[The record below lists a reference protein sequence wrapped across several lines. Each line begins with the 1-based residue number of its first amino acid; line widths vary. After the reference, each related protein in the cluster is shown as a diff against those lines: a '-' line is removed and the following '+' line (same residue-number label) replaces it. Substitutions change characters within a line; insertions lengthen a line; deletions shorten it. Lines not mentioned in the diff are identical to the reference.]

1 MNPKQSALYRKG
13 SWKGLLYK
21 VPTPW
26 KEYQMDW
33 ENVVSELT
41 SQIKEDKEKEFG
53 DRFFK
58 LSEEDLDELLKL
70 LSFDGVNVD
79 YDDDM
84 LSISNDC
91 MRIKIRPCK

>member
-1 MNPKQSALYRKG
+1 
-13 SWKGLLYK
+13 
-21 VPTPW
+21 
-26 KEYQMDW
+26 MDW
-33 ENVVSELT
+33 EKVVTELV
-41 SQIKEDKEKEFG
+41 SRINSDKEKDIG

-58 LSEEDLDELLKL
+58 LPEEDLDELLKL
-70 LSFDGVNVD
+70 LSFNEVNVD

>member
-1 MNPKQSALYRKG
+1 
-13 SWKGLLYK
+13 
-21 VPTPW
+21 
-26 KEYQMDW
+26 MDW
-33 ENVVSELT
+33 EKVVTELV
-41 SQIKEDKEKEFG
+41 SRINSDKEKDIG

-58 LSEEDLDELLKL
+58 LPEEDLDELLNL
-70 LSFDGVNVD
+70 LSFKEVNVD

>member
-1 MNPKQSALYRKG
+1 
-13 SWKGLLYK
+13 
-21 VPTPW
+21 
-26 KEYQMDW
+26 MDW
-33 ENVVSELT
+33 ENVVTELS
-41 SQIKEDKEKEFG
+41 SQIKSDKEKEFG

-58 LSEEDLDELLKL
+58 LPEEDLDELLKL

-79 YDDDM
+79 YDNDM

>member
-1 MNPKQSALYRKG
+1 MNLVRLFVEMLSDEG
-13 SWKGLLYK
+13 FLYK
-21 VPTPW
+21 APMPW

-33 ENVVSELT
+33 ENVVTELS
-41 SQIKEDKEKEFG
+41 SQIKSDKEKEFG

-58 LSEEDLDELLKL
+58 LLDEDLDELLNL
-70 LSFDGVNVD
+70 LSFKEVNVD

-91 MRIKIRPCK
+91 MRIRIRPCK